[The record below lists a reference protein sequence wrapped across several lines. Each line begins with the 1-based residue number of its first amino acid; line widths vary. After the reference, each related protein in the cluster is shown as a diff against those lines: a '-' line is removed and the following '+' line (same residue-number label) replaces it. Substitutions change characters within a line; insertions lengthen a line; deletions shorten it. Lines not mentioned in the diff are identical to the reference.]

1 MIFEVGP
8 DIPQEQQHNIR
19 EAQPRIRPGVGGWDA
34 VAMEPPENISV
45 VSRSCIVVCCSLRAA
60 ATAVQQLQHLNIASM
75 RSEVCALWIQG
86 ARGGPE
92 RASIKGCRSGPCSL
106 PWRRSPVPKGMVDPV
121 NEEIAMRPILGDS
134 RQLQPCSLSSRDRED
149 SGNEKKISTSRL
161 LCPVAGAHVAAVQ
174 GQAGSWERIHF
185 SISRRPLRAHS
196 TVQEGPQGHG
206 GSSVRR

>member
-8 DIPQEQQHNIR
+8 DISQEQQHNIR

-86 ARGGPE
+86 ARGVLSEHP
-92 RASIKGCRSGPCSL
+92 SKGVEAAPAHCPGGAV
-106 PWRRSPVPKGMVDPV
+106 RSPR
-121 NEEIAMRPILGDS
+121 AWWIL
-134 RQLQPCSLSSRDRED
+134 
-149 SGNEKKISTSRL
+149 
-161 LCPVAGAHVAAVQ
+161 
-174 GQAGSWERIHF
+174 
-185 SISRRPLRAHS
+185 
-196 TVQEGPQGHG
+196 
-206 GSSVRR
+206 